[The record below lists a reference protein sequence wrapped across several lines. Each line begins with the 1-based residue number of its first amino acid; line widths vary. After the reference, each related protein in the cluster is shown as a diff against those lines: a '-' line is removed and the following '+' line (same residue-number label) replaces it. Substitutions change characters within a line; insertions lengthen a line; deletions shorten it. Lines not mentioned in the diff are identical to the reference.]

1 MRLSSFRSSPPF
13 IPTSQLNLIGKE
25 NKDVHT
31 FFFCSE
37 NINKFENLPRQR
49 TFKMSKFISCLKN
62 VQMTFSDAR
71 NCGYCINAGKNFQM
85 QISFW
90 LQKTTVQEKWR
101 INLDNLSKLVIN
113 IEISTL
119 EVKKKSDESL
129 QKSDVHEKK
138 KILQHS

>member
-1 MRLSSFRSSPPF
+1 M
-13 IPTSQLNLIGKE
+13 
-25 NKDVHT
+25 
-31 FFFCSE
+31 
-37 NINKFENLPRQR
+37 
-49 TFKMSKFISCLKN
+49 
-62 VQMTFSDAR
+62 QMTFSDAR